1 MRQPGLGKL
10 DWIKEEKQKSIAA
23 VKKAAKAEKIKEKK

>member
-10 DWIKEEKQKSIAA
+10 DWINEE
-23 VKKAAKAEKIKEKK
+23 KKAAKASSKKLTKEAKA